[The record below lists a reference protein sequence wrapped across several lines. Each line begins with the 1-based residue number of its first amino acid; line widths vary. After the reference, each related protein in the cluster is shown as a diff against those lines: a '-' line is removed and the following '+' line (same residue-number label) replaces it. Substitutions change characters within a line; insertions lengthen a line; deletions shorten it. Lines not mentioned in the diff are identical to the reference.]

1 MNGKISPS
9 QRPTT
14 GPDVMQECEQAIGTG
29 VSELIDEMITAG
41 WPPKVTFQAI
51 RRVIDRQAEAYLR
64 DPDPADDPAEA
75 LPGSA
80 FSRAQA

>member
-1 MNGKISPS
+1 MNGKISPP

-14 GPDVMQECEQAIGTG
+14 SPDVVQECEQAIDTW

-51 RRVIDRQAEAYLR
+51 RRVIDRQAEAYLN
-64 DPDPADDPAEA
+64 DPDSADDPAEA
-75 LPGSA
+75 LPGRA
-80 FSRAQA
+80 FSRTQD